1 MPELSRFEGIIVSMY
16 FDDKQ
21 KHHKPHIHAIYG
33 EHEITIGLDGE
44 LLEGA
49 FPKKKLLLLQSWMIL
64 HEDEL
69 YAAWNNAV
77 RKLPI
82 SKINPLTK

>member
-1 MPELSRFEGIIVSMY
+1 MY
-16 FDDKQ
+16 YDDSQ
-21 KHHKPHIHAIYG
+21 KRHKPHIHAICG
-33 EHEITIGLDGE
+33 DNEITIGLDGE
-44 LLEGA
+44 LLEGS
-49 FPKKKLLLLQSWMIL
+49 FPRKKLVLLQSWMIL
-64 HEDEL
+64 YEDEL

>member
-1 MPELSRFEGIIVSMY
+1 MPELSRFEGIAISMY

-21 KHHKPHIHAIYG
+21 KHHKPHIHAFCG
-33 EHEITIGLDGE
+33 DSEIIIGLDGE

-64 HEDEL
+64 HENEL
-69 YAAWNNAV
+69 YMAWNNAV